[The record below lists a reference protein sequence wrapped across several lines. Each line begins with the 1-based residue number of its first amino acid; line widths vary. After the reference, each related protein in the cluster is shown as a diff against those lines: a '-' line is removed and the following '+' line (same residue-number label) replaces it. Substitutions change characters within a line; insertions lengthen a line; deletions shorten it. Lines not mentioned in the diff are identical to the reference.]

1 MITLGTSFALIGA
14 GIAVGAAALSAI
26 GQGMAAA
33 AGGAAVAQDKHFFG
47 KGLLFSVLPETQA
60 IYGLLVA
67 IMILAFSGLA
77 TSHTVEIGT
86 GLACIGAGLSVGLA
100 GLSAIGQG
108 IAAAGSIGAVSE
120 KPDLFGKGL
129 VFSVLPET
137 QAIYGLLVAVLI
149 MVFSGLMTATSQ
161 GGIGAGLACIG
172 AGISVGAAGL
182 SGIGQ
187 GIAASGAVSAAGRN
201 EEMFGKGLVFSVL
214 PETQA
219 IYGLLVAVLILSF
232 SGLIGTVKGAIS
244 PEVGIG
250 TIGAGIST
258 GLAGLSGIGQGL
270 SARGAIATTCEDETN
285 FGRGLVFSVLPE
297 TQAIYGLLIAVLI
310 LVVVGLFAL

>member
-149 MVFSGLMTATSQ
+149 
-161 GGIGAGLACIG
+161 
-172 AGISVGAAGL
+172 
-182 SGIGQ
+182 
-187 GIAASGAVSAAGRN
+187 
-201 EEMFGKGLVFSVL
+201 
-214 PETQA
+214 
-219 IYGLLVAVLILSF
+219 LSF